1 MKATTEFWQNNLVE
15 IHRALVRDCG
25 CKGKITYHRDA
36 NGDYDRI
43 ETFYATLRA
52 ELVDRD
58 LELVVDVTDEPE
70 KGRLDGLS
78 ISAFRGFRDAAKG
91 EDNAFA
97 FAVFENGRA
106 LRVLHWKT
114 PLVSDPAERTAR
126 ELQHQRIK
134 GATTAAPAPPPEPLT
149 LSAALLLEIAEK
161 CAKELHPRATK
172 QPYHWD
178 VFLAAWK
185 DGQSTRDMER
195 RRKWKRSTCRLRLH
209 EIETELLHGCK
220 IASFKFDDSA
230 FKEVQ
235 RSLAAGRK
243 HGAFIRA
250 GALLENEYDR
260 EEDY

>member
-1 MKATTEFWQNNLVE
+1 MKATTEFWQKNLAE

-25 CKGKITYHRDA
+25 CTTKITRHRDA

-58 LELVVDVTDEPE
+58 LELAVDVTNEPE

-126 ELQHQRIK
+126 ELLYQRIK
-134 GATTAAPAPPPEPLT
+134 GAAATVPPPVEGAKPSRKSGKRGPKPAPIQVKQKEEAILKRWEKRRDASRANNSRSMT
-149 LSAALLLEIAEK
+149 LAEGAKLEGYPSARQFKACLGRVRARQNAKAL
-161 CAKELHPRATK
+161 AKERRQREMA
-172 QPYHWD
+172 
-178 VFLAAWK
+178 LA
-185 DGQSTRDMER
+185 
-195 RRKWKRSTCRLRLH
+195 
-209 EIETELLHGCK
+209 
-220 IASFKFDDSA
+220 
-230 FKEVQ
+230 
-235 RSLAAGRK
+235 
-243 HGAFIRA
+243 
-250 GALLENEYDR
+250 
-260 EEDY
+260 

>member
-1 MKATTEFWQNNLVE
+1 MNNHPRFWSTETLEHREIVAVAANDYGDIVLTLDGGEVWRFTPHTPTPPPDAKRVKLAGHMRHSVTKALAPNA
-15 IHRALVRDCG
+15 I
-25 CKGKITYHRDA
+25 IM
-36 NGDYDRI
+36 
-43 ETFYATLRA
+43 LRA
-52 ELVDRD
+52 
-58 LELVVDVTDEPE
+58 PE
-70 KGRLDGLS
+70 EKIGGNLK
-78 ISAFRGFRDAAKG
+78 II
-91 EDNAFA
+91 
-97 FAVFENGRA
+97 
-106 LRVLHWKT
+106 
-114 PLVSDPAERTAR
+114 PAP
-126 ELQHQRIK
+126 QPK